1 MTYLRKNLTRVI
13 VALMTLMLVF
23 TMMPATIW
31 TVAAEDKARTEIKVT
46 DADGKIT
53 CVAPSN
59 VEEITAKH
67 EKKFVKVNMIFK
79 PGSEVEVDSD
89 AHISMNGVDL
99 NKYKDS
105 LVIFSYPETDFDP
118 SVKKTA
124 MLDLYIYPEAWEQI
138 KKGGQNSDN
147 TKPKENAVS
156 LSLDIAEADGKL
168 TSSKPDYAETVDVKF
183 QKKNVHVYVSLKK
196 GNVFDINA
204 KKPIIINGID
214 ISKYSEDDVYISYP
228 ETDFEPNLTKATV
241 MDIYIYP
248 DLWKKLN
255 KSGPKEDKPTVKPD
269 EQGKY
274 KPSDYAKVYETE
286 KVKLADLPI
295 YEKVNGKEVP
305 VNKAIKFSVY
315 NSTTQQHET
324 NAVSADSKLKE
335 LTLVKDNNYI
345 ISIDDKEYDMDNA
358 YITSNKDGALP
369 QNYKID
375 GKTVD
380 KLVLIKRTKPAD
392 GTDNHKRVRVQ
403 LPVFY
408 KDKQG
413 SEVPAPNVK
422 FKLTSP
428 IDTVTVTSDEDGFIE
443 CDLIEDNNYMIEVSG
458 GTYAMDSFPLT
469 VKDKSEWNSGKHPY
483 DHLSCRN
490 VLSLIVF
497 DKADDHKHD
506 TVISTY
512 DDNVELTGLNFGTEG
527 KYALNER
534 VLPNGSVKGF
544 EGKDYEVVDIDTVN
558 MARVEISKLAH
569 GSFEVTRKVPA
580 GKSVKQVYYIDEAGK
595 PVKVKFSQDGDKVK
609 FLMDTMSM
617 YNNVIEYGS
626 NEQAEYYVVNK
637 DSLKWNS
644 GDEALEIVVKA
655 KSSDEDTYDNF
666 SHVTVDGVLVSADNY
681 TKTKGSL
688 RLKFKSSYLK
698 TLSNGSH
705 TAKIYFQNGAVEARF
720 TVAGNN
726 SQRNSGSIVSASSK
740 AKNLVI
746 AKKARVHRSI
756 VKTGDS
762 NMAIAYEATL
772 IMAIV
777 ALAGICYYRRKRV

>member
-23 TMMPATIW
+23 TMMPATMW

-67 EKKFVKVNMIFK
+67 EKKFVKVNIIFK
-79 PGSEVEVDSD
+79 PGSEVEVDGD
-89 AHISMNGVDL
+89 TPISINGVEL

-105 LVIFSYPETDFDP
+105 LVYFSYPESDFDP
-118 SVKKTA
+118 SIKKTA
-124 MLDLYIYPEAWEQI
+124 MLDLYIYPEAWELI
-138 KKGGQNSDN
+138 KKGGQSGED
-147 TKPKENAVS
+147 TKPKENNVS
-156 LSLDIAEADGKL
+156 LSLDITETDGKL
-168 TSSKPDYAETVDVKF
+168 ISSKPDYADKVDVKF

-248 DLWKKLN
+248 DLCKKLN
-255 KSGPKEDKPTVKPD
+255 KSGPKEDEPTVKPN

-305 VNKAIKFSVY
+305 VTKAVKFSVY

-534 VLPNGSVKGF
+534 VLPNGSVKVF

>member
-1 MTYLRKNLTRVI
+1 MMAAFLI
-13 VALMTLMLVF
+13 AGLMPMNTLAGTNANGSKV
-23 TMMPATIW
+23 
-31 TVAAEDKARTEIKVT
+31 EIKAT
-46 DADGKIT
+46 DKDGTIT
-53 CVAPSN
+53 CTAPGS
-59 VEEITAKH
+59 VESIKAKH
-67 EKKFVKVNMIFK
+67 EKKFVKINIIFK
-79 PGSEVEVDSD
+79 PGSEVEVDGD
-89 AHISMNGVDL
+89 TPISINGVDL

-105 LVIFSYPETDFDP
+105 LVYFSYPESDFDP
-118 SVKKTA
+118 SIKKTA
-124 MLDLYIYPEAWEQI
+124 MLDLYIYPEAWELI
-138 KKGGQNSDN
+138 KKGGQSGED
-147 TKPKENAVS
+147 TKPKENNVY
-156 LSLDIAEADGKL
+156 LSLDITEADGKL
-168 TSSKPDYAETVDVKF
+168 TSSKPDYADTVDVNFK
-183 QKKNVHVYVSLKK
+183 KKNVHVYVSLKK

-255 KSGPKEDKPTVKPD
+255 KSGPKEDEPTVKPD

-305 VNKAIKFSVY
+305 VTKAVKFSVY

-380 KLVLIKRTKPAD
+380 KLVLIKRTKPAA
-392 GTDNHKRVRVQ
+392 GTDNHKRVKVQ

-534 VLPNGSVKGF
+534 VLPNGSVKVF

>member
-23 TMMPATIW
+23 TMMPATMW

-79 PGSEVEVDSD
+79 PGLEVEVDSD

-105 LVIFSYPETDFDP
+105 LVVFSYPETDFDP

-138 KKGGQNSDN
+138 KKGGQSSDN

-204 KKPIIINGID
+204 KNPIIINGVD

-228 ETDFEPNLTKATV
+228 ETDFEPNITKATV

-255 KSGPKEDKPTVKPD
+255 KSGPKEDEPTVKPD

-274 KPSDYAKVYETE
+274 KPSDYAKVYESE

-295 YEKVNGKEVP
+295 YENVNGSELP
-305 VNKAIKFSVY
+305 ITKAVKFSIY
-315 NSTTQQHET
+315 NSTTQQHEA
-324 NAVSADSKLKE
+324 NAVSADSKLKG
-335 LTLVKDNNYI
+335 LSVVKDNNYI

-358 YITSNKDGALP
+358 YITSSKNGALP

-375 GKTVD
+375 GKVVD
-380 KLVLIKRTKPAD
+380 KLVLTKRTKPAD

-534 VLPNGSVKGF
+534 VLPNGSVKVF

>member
-23 TMMPATIW
+23 TMMPATMW

-67 EKKFVKVNMIFK
+67 EKKFVKVNIIFK
-79 PGSEVEVDSD
+79 PGSEVEVDGD
-89 AHISMNGVDL
+89 TPISINGVEL

-105 LVIFSYPETDFDP
+105 LVYFSYPESDFDP
-118 SVKKTA
+118 SIKKTA
-124 MLDLYIYPEAWEQI
+124 MLDLYIYPEAWELI
-138 KKGGQNSDN
+138 KKGGQSGED
-147 TKPKENAVS
+147 TKPKENNVS
-156 LSLDIAEADGKL
+156 LSIDITETDGKL
-168 TSSKPDYAETVDVKF
+168 ISSKPDYADKVDVKF

-255 KSGPKEDKPTVKPD
+255 KSGPKEDEPTVKPN

-305 VNKAIKFSVY
+305 VTKAVKFSVY

-413 SEVPAPNVK
+413 NEVPAPNVK

-705 TAKIYFQNGAVEARF
+705 TAKIYFQNGAVETRF

-726 SQRNSGSIVSASSK
+726 SQRNSGSIVNASSK

-746 AKKARVHRSI
+746 AKKARVHRSV

>member
-1 MTYLRKNLTRVI
+1 MTYLRKNLIRVI

-23 TMMPATIW
+23 TMMPATMW

-67 EKKFVKVNMIFK
+67 EKKFVKVNIIFK
-79 PGSEVEVDSD
+79 PGSEVEWDGD
-89 AHISMNGVDL
+89 TPISINGVEL

-105 LVIFSYPETDFDP
+105 LVYFSYPESDFDP
-118 SVKKTA
+118 SIKKTA
-124 MLDLYIYPEAWEQI
+124 MLDLYIYPEAWELI
-138 KKGGQNSDN
+138 KKGGQSGED
-147 TKPKENAVS
+147 TKPKENNVS
-156 LSLDIAEADGKL
+156 LSLDITETDGKL
-168 TSSKPDYAETVDVKF
+168 ISSKPDYADKVDVKF

-255 KSGPKEDKPTVKPD
+255 KSGPKEDEPTVKPN

-305 VNKAIKFSVY
+305 VTKAVKFSVY

-413 SEVPAPNVK
+413 SEVLAPNVK

-534 VLPNGSVKGF
+534 VLPNGSVKVF

>member
-1 MTYLRKNLTRVI
+1 MTTSRNYLIKTLVI
-13 VALMTLMLVF
+13 MMAAFLIAGLMPMNTLAGTTANGSKV
-23 TMMPATIW
+23 
-31 TVAAEDKARTEIKVT
+31 EIKAT
-46 DADGKIT
+46 DKDGTIT
-53 CVAPSN
+53 CTAPGS
-59 VEEITAKH
+59 VESIKAKH
-67 EKKFVKVNMIFK
+67 EKKFVKVNIIFK
-79 PGSEVEVDSD
+79 PGSEVEVDGD
-89 AHISMNGVDL
+89 TPISINGVDL

-105 LVIFSYPETDFDP
+105 LVYFSYPESDFDP
-118 SVKKTA
+118 SIKKTA
-124 MLDLYIYPEAWEQI
+124 MLDLYIYPEAWELI
-138 KKGGQNSDN
+138 KKGGQSGEN
-147 TKPKENAVS
+147 TKPKENNVS
-156 LSLDIAEADGKL
+156 LSLNINEEDGKL
-168 TSSKPDYAETVDVKF
+168 TSSKPDYADTVDVKF

-196 GNVFDINA
+196 GNVFDIKA
-204 KKPIIINGID
+204 KNPIIINGID

-255 KSGPKEDKPTVKPD
+255 KSGPKEDEPTAKPN

-315 NSTTQQHET
+315 NSTTQQHEAD
-324 NAVSADSKLKE
+324 AVSANSKLKE

-380 KLVLIKRTKPAD
+380 KLVLIKRNKPAD
-392 GTDNHKRVRVQ
+392 GTDNHKRVMVQ

-544 EGKDYEVVDIDTVN
+544 EGKDYEVIDIDTVN

-580 GKSVKQVYYIDEAGK
+580 GKSVKQVYYIDEVGK

>member
-1 MTYLRKNLTRVI
+1 MAAFLI
-13 VALMTLMLVF
+13 AGLMPMSTLAGTTANGSKV
-23 TMMPATIW
+23 
-31 TVAAEDKARTEIKVT
+31 EIKAT
-46 DADGKIT
+46 DKDGTIACT
-53 CVAPSN
+53 APGS
-59 VEEITAKH
+59 VESIKAKY
-67 EKKFVKVNMIFK
+67 EKKFVKVNIIFK
-79 PGSEVEVDSD
+79 PGSEVEVDGYTP
-89 AHISMNGVDL
+89 ISINGVDL

-105 LVIFSYPETDFDP
+105 LVYFSYPESDFDP
-118 SVKKTA
+118 SIKKTA
-124 MLDLYIYPEAWEQI
+124 MLDLYIYPEAWERI
-138 KKGGQNSDN
+138 KKGGQSGEN
-147 TKPKENAVS
+147 TKPKENSVS
-156 LSLDIAEADGKL
+156 LSLDITETDGKL
-168 TSSKPDYAETVDVKF
+168 TSSKPDYADTVDVKL

-204 KKPIIINGID
+204 KNPIIINGID
-214 ISKYSEDDVYISYP
+214 ISKYAEDDVYISYP

-255 KSGPKEDKPTVKPD
+255 KSGPKEDEPTAKPN

-315 NSTTQQHET
+315 NSTTQQHEAD
-324 NAVSADSKLKE
+324 AVSADSKLKK

-380 KLVLIKRTKPAD
+380 KLVLIKRNKPAD

-413 SEVPAPNVK
+413 NEVPAPNVK

-458 GTYAMDSFPLT
+458 SKYAMDSFPLT

-534 VLPNGSVKGF
+534 ILPNSSVKGF

-595 PVKVKFSQDGDKVK
+595 PVKIKFSQDGDKVK

-666 SHVTVDGVLVSADNY
+666 SHVTVDGVLISADNY

-688 RLKFKSSYLK
+688 RLKFKSSYLL

>member
-1 MTYLRKNLTRVI
+1 MAAFLIAGLMPMNTLAGTNANGSRV
-13 VALMTLMLVF
+13 
-23 TMMPATIW
+23 
-31 TVAAEDKARTEIKVT
+31 EIKAT
-46 DADGKIT
+46 DKDGTIT
-53 CVAPSN
+53 CTTPGS
-59 VEEITAKH
+59 VESIKAKH
-67 EKKFVKVNMIFK
+67 EKKFVKVNIIFK
-79 PGSEVEVDSD
+79 PGSEVEVDGD
-89 AHISMNGVDL
+89 TPISINGVEL
-99 NKYKDS
+99 SKYKDS
-105 LVIFSYPETDFDP
+105 LVYFSYPESDFDP
-118 SVKKTA
+118 SIKKTA
-124 MLDLYIYPEAWEQI
+124 MLDLYIYPEAWELI
-138 KKGGQNSDN
+138 KKGGQSGEN
-147 TKPKENAVS
+147 TKPKENNVS
-156 LSLDIAEADGKL
+156 LSLDITEADGKL
-168 TSSKPDYAETVDVKF
+168 TSSKPDYADTVDVKF

-255 KSGPKEDKPTVKPD
+255 KSGPKEDEPTVKPD

-295 YEKVNGKEVP
+295 YERVNGKEVP

-315 NSTTQQHET
+315 NSTTQQHEANT
-324 NAVSADSKLKE
+324 VSADSKLKE
-335 LTLVKDNNYI
+335 LTLLKDNNYI
-345 ISIDDKEYDMDNA
+345 ISTDDKEYDMDNA

-380 KLVLIKRTKPAD
+380 KLVLIKRTKSAA
-392 GTDNHKRVRVQ
+392 GTDNHKRVKVQ

-458 GTYAMDSFPLT
+458 SKYAMDSFPLT

-544 EGKDYEVVDIDTVN
+544 EGKDYEVIDIDTVN

-569 GSFEVTRKVPA
+569 GSFEITRKVPA
-580 GKSVKQVYYIDEAGK
+580 GKSVKQVYYINEAGK

>member
-1 MTYLRKNLTRVI
+1 M
-13 VALMTLMLVF
+13 
-23 TMMPATIW
+23 
-31 TVAAEDKARTEIKVT
+31 DG
-46 DADGKIT
+46 DA
-53 CVAPSN
+53 P
-59 VEEITAKH
+59 
-67 EKKFVKVNMIFK
+67 
-79 PGSEVEVDSD
+79 
-89 AHISMNGVDL
+89 ISINGVDL

-105 LVIFSYPETDFDP
+105 LVYFSYPESDFDP
-118 SVKKTA
+118 SIKKTA
-124 MLDLYIYPEAWEQI
+124 MLDLYIYPEAWELI
-138 KKGGQNSDN
+138 KKGGQSGEN
-147 TKPKENAVS
+147 TKPKENNVS
-156 LSLDIAEADGKL
+156 LNLDITEADGKL
-168 TSSKPDYAETVDVKF
+168 TSSKPDYADKVDVKF

-255 KSGPKEDKPTVKPD
+255 KSGPKEDEPTVKPN

-305 VNKAIKFSVY
+305 VTKAVKFSVY

-413 SEVPAPNVK
+413 SEVLAPNVK

-534 VLPNGSVKGF
+534 VLPNGSVKVF

>member
-23 TMMPATIW
+23 TMMPATMW

-67 EKKFVKVNMIFK
+67 EKKFVKVNIIFK
-79 PGSEVEVDSD
+79 PGSEVEVDGD
-89 AHISMNGVDL
+89 APISINGVDL

-105 LVIFSYPETDFDP
+105 LVYFSYPESDFDP
-118 SVKKTA
+118 SIKKTA
-124 MLDLYIYPEAWEQI
+124 MLDLYIYPEAWELI
-138 KKGGQNSDN
+138 KKGGQSGEN
-147 TKPKENAVS
+147 TKPKENNVS
-156 LSLDIAEADGKL
+156 LNLDITEADGKL
-168 TSSKPDYAETVDVKF
+168 TSSKPDYADKVDVKF
-183 QKKNVHVYVSLKK
+183 QKKNVHVYISLKK

-204 KKPIIINGID
+204 KNPIIINGID

-255 KSGPKEDKPTVKPD
+255 KSGPKEDEPTAKPD

-324 NAVSADSKLKE
+324 NTVSADSKLKE

-345 ISIDDKEYDMDNA
+345 ISIDDKVYDMDNA

-369 QNYKID
+369 KNYKID

-458 GTYAMDSFPLT
+458 SKYAMDSFPLT

-534 VLPNGSVKGF
+534 VLPNGSVKVF

>member
-1 MTYLRKNLTRVI
+1 MMAAFLIAGLMPMNTLAGTNANGSRV
-13 VALMTLMLVF
+13 
-23 TMMPATIW
+23 
-31 TVAAEDKARTEIKVT
+31 EIKAT
-46 DADGKIT
+46 DKDGTIT
-53 CVAPSN
+53 CTAPGN
-59 VEEITAKH
+59 VESIKAKH
-67 EKKFVKVNMIFK
+67 EKKFVKVNIIFK
-79 PGSEVEVDSD
+79 PGSEVEVDGD
-89 AHISMNGVDL
+89 APISINGVDL

-105 LVIFSYPETDFDP
+105 LVYFSYPESDFDP
-118 SVKKTA
+118 SIKKTA
-124 MLDLYIYPEAWEQI
+124 MLDLYIYPEAWELI
-138 KKGGQNSDN
+138 KKGGQSGEN
-147 TKPKENAVS
+147 TKPKENNVS
-156 LSLDIAEADGKL
+156 LSLDITETDGKL
-168 TSSKPDYAETVDVKF
+168 TSSKPDYADTVDVKF

-204 KKPIIINGID
+204 KNPIIINGVD

-255 KSGPKEDKPTVKPD
+255 KSGPKEDEPTVKPD

-274 KPSDYAKVYETE
+274 KPSDYAKVYESE

-295 YEKVNGKEVP
+295 YEKVNDKEVP
-305 VNKAIKFSVY
+305 VTKAVKFSVY

-726 SQRNSGSIVSASSK
+726 SQRNSGSIVNASSK

-746 AKKARVHRSI
+746 AKKARVHRSV
-756 VKTGDS
+756 VKTGDR
-762 NMAIAYEATL
+762 NIAFAYEATL
-772 IMAIV
+772 ILAIV

>member
-23 TMMPATIW
+23 TMMPATMW

-67 EKKFVKVNMIFK
+67 EKKFVKVNIIFK
-79 PGSEVEVDSD
+79 PGSEVEVDGD
-89 AHISMNGVDL
+89 TPISINGVEL

-105 LVIFSYPETDFDP
+105 LVYFSYPESDFDP
-118 SVKKTA
+118 SIKKTA
-124 MLDLYIYPEAWEQI
+124 MLDLYIYPEAWELI
-138 KKGGQNSDN
+138 KKGGQSGED
-147 TKPKENAVS
+147 TKPKENNVS
-156 LSLDIAEADGKL
+156 LSLDITETDGKL
-168 TSSKPDYAETVDVKF
+168 ISSKPDYADKVDVKF

-196 GNVFDINA
+196 ENVFDINA

-255 KSGPKEDKPTVKPD
+255 KSGPKEDEPTVKPN

-305 VNKAIKFSVY
+305 VTKAVKFSVY

-534 VLPNGSVKGF
+534 VLPNGSVKVF

-740 AKNLVI
+740 AKTLVI

>member
-23 TMMPATIW
+23 TMMPATMW

-67 EKKFVKVNMIFK
+67 EKKFVKVNIIFK
-79 PGSEVEVDSD
+79 PGSEVEVDGD
-89 AHISMNGVDL
+89 TPISINGVEL

-105 LVIFSYPETDFDP
+105 LVYFSYPESDFDP
-118 SVKKTA
+118 SIKKTA
-124 MLDLYIYPEAWEQI
+124 MLDLYIYPEAWELI
-138 KKGGQNSDN
+138 KKGGQSGED
-147 TKPKENAVS
+147 TKPKENNVS
-156 LSLDIAEADGKL
+156 LSLDITETDGKL
-168 TSSKPDYAETVDVKF
+168 ISSKPDYADKVDVKF

-255 KSGPKEDKPTVKPD
+255 KSGPKEDEPTVKPD

-295 YEKVNGKEVP
+295 YEKVKGKEVP
-305 VNKAIKFSVY
+305 VTKAVKFSVY

-324 NAVSADSKLKE
+324 DAVSADSKLKE

-534 VLPNGSVKGF
+534 VLPNGSVKVF

>member
-23 TMMPATIW
+23 TMMPATMW

-67 EKKFVKVNMIFK
+67 EKKFVKVNIIFK
-79 PGSEVEVDSD
+79 PGSEVEVDGD
-89 AHISMNGVDL
+89 TPISINGVEL

-105 LVIFSYPETDFDP
+105 LVYFSYPESDFDP
-118 SVKKTA
+118 SIKKTA
-124 MLDLYIYPEAWEQI
+124 MLDLYIYPEAWELI
-138 KKGGQNSDN
+138 KKGGQSGED
-147 TKPKENAVS
+147 TKPKENNVS
-156 LSLDIAEADGKL
+156 LSLDITETDGKL
-168 TSSKPDYAETVDVKF
+168 ISSKPDYADKVDVKF

-255 KSGPKEDKPTVKPD
+255 KSGPKEDEPTVKPN

-305 VNKAIKFSVY
+305 VTKAVKFSVY

-534 VLPNGSVKGF
+534 VLPNGSVKVF

-655 KSSDEDTYDNF
+655 KSSDEDIYDNF

>member
-23 TMMPATIW
+23 TMMPATMW

-67 EKKFVKVNMIFK
+67 EKKFVKVNIIFK
-79 PGSEVEVDSD
+79 PGSEVEWDGD
-89 AHISMNGVDL
+89 TPISINGVEL

-105 LVIFSYPETDFDP
+105 LGYFSYPESDFDP
-118 SVKKTA
+118 SIKKTA
-124 MLDLYIYPEAWEQI
+124 MLDLYIYPEAWELI
-138 KKGGQNSDN
+138 KKGGQSGED
-147 TKPKENAVS
+147 TKPKENNVS
-156 LSLDIAEADGKL
+156 LSLDITETDGKL
-168 TSSKPDYAETVDVKF
+168 ISSKPDYADKVDVKF

-255 KSGPKEDKPTVKPD
+255 KSGPKEDEPTVKPN

-305 VNKAIKFSVY
+305 VTKAVKFSVY

-413 SEVPAPNVK
+413 SEVLAPNVK

-534 VLPNGSVKGF
+534 VLPNGSVKVF

>member
-23 TMMPATIW
+23 TMMPSTMW

-67 EKKFVKVNMIFK
+67 EKKFVKVNIIFK

-168 TSSKPDYAETVDVKF
+168 TSSKPDYADTVDVKF

-204 KKPIIINGID
+204 KNPIIINGVD

-228 ETDFEPNLTKATV
+228 ETDFEPNITKATV

-255 KSGPKEDKPTVKPD
+255 KSGPKEDEPTVKPD

-274 KPSDYAKVYETE
+274 KPSDYAKVYESE
-286 KVKLADLPI
+286 KVKIADLPI

-305 VNKAIKFSVY
+305 VTKAVKFSVY
-315 NSTTQQHET
+315 NSTTQQHEA
-324 NAVSADSKLKE
+324 NAVSADSKLKG
-335 LTLVKDNNYI
+335 LSVVKDNNYI

-358 YITSNKDGALP
+358 YITSSKNGALP

-375 GKTVD
+375 GKVVD
-380 KLVLIKRTKPAD
+380 KLVLTKSTKPEA
-392 GTDNHKRVRVQ
+392 GTEKQKRVKVQ

-408 KDKQG
+408 KDKQDN
-413 SEVPAPNVK
+413 EAPAPNVK

-458 GTYAMDSFPLT
+458 SKYAIDSFPLT

-490 VLSLIVF
+490 VLSLIIF

-534 VLPNGSVKGF
+534 VLPNDSVKGF

-644 GDEALEIVVKA
+644 GDEDLEIVVKA
-655 KSSDEDTYDNF
+655 KSRDEDTYDNF

-705 TAKIYFQNGAVEARF
+705 TAKIHFQNGAVEARF

-756 VKTGDS
+756 VKTGDR
-762 NMAIAYEATL
+762 NIAFAYEAIL

>member
-23 TMMPATIW
+23 TMMPATMW

-67 EKKFVKVNMIFK
+67 EKKFVKVNIIFK
-79 PGSEVEVDSD
+79 PGSEVEVDGD
-89 AHISMNGVDL
+89 TPISINGVEL

-105 LVIFSYPETDFDP
+105 LVYFSYPESDFDP
-118 SVKKTA
+118 SIKKTA
-124 MLDLYIYPEAWEQI
+124 MLDLYIYPEAWELI
-138 KKGGQNSDN
+138 KKGGQSGED
-147 TKPKENAVS
+147 TKPKENNVS
-156 LSLDIAEADGKL
+156 LSLDITETDGKL
-168 TSSKPDYAETVDVKF
+168 ISSKPDYADKVDVKF

-255 KSGPKEDKPTVKPD
+255 KSGPKEDEPTVKPN

-305 VNKAIKFSVY
+305 VTKAVKFSVY

-534 VLPNGSVKGF
+534 VLPNGSVKVF

-595 PVKVKFSQDGDKVK
+595 PVKVK

>member
-23 TMMPATIW
+23 TMMPATMW

-67 EKKFVKVNMIFK
+67 EKKFVKVNIIFK
-79 PGSEVEVDSD
+79 PGSEVEVDGD
-89 AHISMNGVDL
+89 TPISINGVEL

-105 LVIFSYPETDFDP
+105 LVYFSYPESDFDP
-118 SVKKTA
+118 SIKKTA
-124 MLDLYIYPEAWEQI
+124 MLDLYIYPEAWELI
-138 KKGGQNSDN
+138 KKGGQSGED
-147 TKPKENAVS
+147 TKPKENNVS
-156 LSLDIAEADGKL
+156 LSLDITETDGKL
-168 TSSKPDYAETVDVKF
+168 ISSKPDYADKVDVKF

-248 DLWKKLN
+248 DLCKKLN
-255 KSGPKEDKPTVKPD
+255 KSGPKEDEPTVKPN

-305 VNKAIKFSVY
+305 VTKAVKFSVY

-324 NAVSADSKLKE
+324 NAVSADSKLKG
-335 LTLVKDNNYI
+335 LSVVKDNNYI
-345 ISIDDKEYDMDNA
+345 ISIDDKEYDMDNV
-358 YITSNKDGALP
+358 YITSSKNGALP

-375 GKTVD
+375 GKVVD
-380 KLVLIKRTKPAD
+380 KLVLTKSTKPEA
-392 GTDNHKRVRVQ
+392 GTEKHKRVKVQ

-408 KDKQG
+408 KEKQD

-534 VLPNGSVKGF
+534 VLPNGSVKVF

>member
-1 MTYLRKNLTRVI
+1 M
-13 VALMTLMLVF
+13 
-23 TMMPATIW
+23 
-31 TVAAEDKARTEIKVT
+31 
-46 DADGKIT
+46 
-53 CVAPSN
+53 
-59 VEEITAKH
+59 
-67 EKKFVKVNMIFK
+67 
-79 PGSEVEVDSD
+79 
-89 AHISMNGVDL
+89 
-99 NKYKDS
+99 
-105 LVIFSYPETDFDP
+105 
-118 SVKKTA
+118 
-124 MLDLYIYPEAWEQI
+124 
-138 KKGGQNSDN
+138 
-147 TKPKENAVS
+147 
-156 LSLDIAEADGKL
+156 
-168 TSSKPDYAETVDVKF
+168 DVKF

-204 KKPIIINGID
+204 KKPIISNGID

-255 KSGPKEDKPTVKPD
+255 KSGPKEDEPTVKPN

-305 VNKAIKFSVY
+305 VTKAVKFSVY

-490 VLSLIVF
+490 VLSLSVF

-534 VLPNGSVKGF
+534 VLPNGSVKVF

-626 NEQAEYYVVNK
+626 NEQAEDYVVTK
-637 DSLKWNS
+637 ESLKWNS

>member
-23 TMMPATIW
+23 TMMPATMW

-67 EKKFVKVNMIFK
+67 EKKFVKVNIIFK
-79 PGSEVEVDSD
+79 PGSEVEVDGD
-89 AHISMNGVDL
+89 TPISINGVEL

-105 LVIFSYPETDFDP
+105 LVYFSYPESDFDP
-118 SVKKTA
+118 SIKKTA
-124 MLDLYIYPEAWEQI
+124 MLDLYIYPEAWELI
-138 KKGGQNSDN
+138 KKGGQSGED
-147 TKPKENAVS
+147 TKPKENNVS
-156 LSLDIAEADGKL
+156 LSIDITETDGKL
-168 TSSKPDYAETVDVKF
+168 ISSKPDYADKVEVKF

-255 KSGPKEDKPTVKPD
+255 KSGPKEDEPTVKPN

-305 VNKAIKFSVY
+305 VTKAVKFSVY

-726 SQRNSGSIVSASSK
+726 SQRNSGSIVNASSK

-746 AKKARVHRSI
+746 AKKARVHRSV
-756 VKTGDS
+756 VKTGDR
-762 NMAIAYEATL
+762 NIAFAYEATL
-772 IMAIV
+772 ILAIV

>member
-23 TMMPATIW
+23 TMMPATMW

-67 EKKFVKVNMIFK
+67 EKKFVKVNIIFK
-79 PGSEVEVDSD
+79 PGSEVEVDGD
-89 AHISMNGVDL
+89 TPISINGVEL

-105 LVIFSYPETDFDP
+105 LVYFSYPESDFDP
-118 SVKKTA
+118 SIKKTA
-124 MLDLYIYPEAWEQI
+124 MLDLYIYPEAWELI
-138 KKGGQNSDN
+138 KKGGQSGED
-147 TKPKENAVS
+147 TKPKENNVS
-156 LSLDIAEADGKL
+156 LSLDITETDGKL
-168 TSSKPDYAETVDVKF
+168 ISSKPDYADKGDVKF

-255 KSGPKEDKPTVKPD
+255 KSGPKEDEPTVKPN

-305 VNKAIKFSVY
+305 VTKAVKFSVY

-534 VLPNGSVKGF
+534 VLPNGSVKVF

>member
-1 MTYLRKNLTRVI
+1 MAAFLIAGLMPMNTLAGTNANGSRV
-13 VALMTLMLVF
+13 
-23 TMMPATIW
+23 
-31 TVAAEDKARTEIKVT
+31 EIKAT
-46 DADGKIT
+46 DKDGTIT
-53 CVAPSN
+53 CTAPGS
-59 VEEITAKH
+59 VESIKSKH
-67 EKKFVKVNMIFK
+67 EKKFVKVNIIFK
-79 PGSEVEVDSD
+79 PGSEVEVDGD
-89 AHISMNGVDL
+89 TPISINGVEL
-99 NKYKDS
+99 SKYKDS
-105 LVIFSYPETDFDP
+105 LVYFSYPESDFNP
-118 SVKKTA
+118 SIKKTA
-124 MLDLYIYPEAWEQI
+124 MLDLYIYPEAWELI
-138 KKGGQNSDN
+138 KKGGQSGEN
-147 TKPKENAVS
+147 TKPKENNVS
-156 LSLDIAEADGKL
+156 LSLNITEADGKL
-168 TSSKPDYAETVDVKF
+168 TSSKPDYADTVDVKF

-204 KKPIIINGID
+204 NKPIIINGID

-255 KSGPKEDKPTVKPD
+255 KSGPKEDEPTAKPD

-286 KVKLADLPI
+286 KVKLEDLPI

-315 NSTTQQHET
+315 NSTTQQHEAD
-324 NAVSADSKLKE
+324 AVSADSKLKE

-345 ISIDDKEYDMDNA
+345 ISIDDKVYDMDNA

-369 QNYKID
+369 KNYKID

-413 SEVPAPNVK
+413 NEVPAPNVK

-534 VLPNGSVKGF
+534 ILPNSSVKGF
-544 EGKDYEVVDIDTVN
+544 EGKDYDVVDIDTVN

-569 GSFEVTRKVPA
+569 GSFEITRKVPA
-580 GKSVKQVYYIDEAGK
+580 GKSVKQVYYIDDAGK

-688 RLKFKSSYLK
+688 RLKFKSSYLL

>member
-1 MTYLRKNLTRVI
+1 MMAAFLIAGLMPMNTLAGTNANGSRV
-13 VALMTLMLVF
+13 
-23 TMMPATIW
+23 
-31 TVAAEDKARTEIKVT
+31 EIKAT
-46 DADGKIT
+46 DKDGTIT
-53 CVAPSN
+53 CTAPGN
-59 VEEITAKH
+59 VESIKAKH
-67 EKKFVKVNMIFK
+67 EKKFVKVNIIFK
-79 PGSEVEVDSD
+79 PGSEVEVDGD
-89 AHISMNGVDL
+89 APISINGVDL

-105 LVIFSYPETDFDP
+105 LVYFSYPESDFDP
-118 SVKKTA
+118 SIKKTA
-124 MLDLYIYPEAWEQI
+124 MLDLYIYPEAWELI
-138 KKGGQNSDN
+138 KKGGQSGEN
-147 TKPKENAVS
+147 TKPKENNVS
-156 LSLDIAEADGKL
+156 LSLDITEADGKL
-168 TSSKPDYAETVDVKF
+168 TSSKPDYADTVDVKF

-214 ISKYSEDDVYISYP
+214 ISKYSEDEVYISYP

-255 KSGPKEDKPTVKPD
+255 KSGPKEDEPTVKPN

-286 KVKLADLPI
+286 KVKLADIPI

-345 ISIDDKEYDMDNA
+345 ISIDDKVYDMDNA

-369 QNYKID
+369 KNYKID

-413 SEVPAPNVK
+413 NEVPAPNVK

-534 VLPNGSVKGF
+534 ILPNSSVKGF

>member
-23 TMMPATIW
+23 TMMPATMW

-67 EKKFVKVNMIFK
+67 EKKFVKVNIIFK
-79 PGSEVEVDSD
+79 PGSEVEVDGD
-89 AHISMNGVDL
+89 TPISINGVEL

-105 LVIFSYPETDFDP
+105 LVYFSYPESDFDP
-118 SVKKTA
+118 SIKKTA
-124 MLDLYIYPEAWEQI
+124 MLDLYIYPEAWELI
-138 KKGGQNSDN
+138 KKGGQSGED
-147 TKPKENAVS
+147 TKPKENNVS
-156 LSLDIAEADGKL
+156 LSLDITETDGKL
-168 TSSKPDYAETVDVKF
+168 ISSKPDYADKVDVKF

-255 KSGPKEDKPTVKPD
+255 KSGPKEDEPTVKPN

-305 VNKAIKFSVY
+305 VTKAVKFSVY

-413 SEVPAPNVK
+413 NEVPAPNVK

-534 VLPNGSVKGF
+534 VLPNGSVKVF

-726 SQRNSGSIVSASSK
+726 SQRNSGSIVNASSK

-746 AKKARVHRSI
+746 AKKARVHRSV

>member
-23 TMMPATIW
+23 TMMPATMW

-67 EKKFVKVNMIFK
+67 EKKFVKVNIIFK
-79 PGSEVEVDSD
+79 PGSEVEVDGD
-89 AHISMNGVDL
+89 TPISINGVEL

-105 LVIFSYPETDFDP
+105 LVYFSYPESDFDP
-118 SVKKTA
+118 SIKKTA
-124 MLDLYIYPEAWEQI
+124 MLDLYIYPEAWELI
-138 KKGGQNSDN
+138 KKGGQSGED
-147 TKPKENAVS
+147 TKPKENNVS
-156 LSLDIAEADGKL
+156 LSLDITETDGKL
-168 TSSKPDYAETVDVKF
+168 ISSKPDYADKVDVKF

-255 KSGPKEDKPTVKPD
+255 KSGPKEDEPTVKPN

-305 VNKAIKFSVY
+305 VTKAVKFSVY

-358 YITSNKDGALP
+358 YITSNKDVALP

-534 VLPNGSVKGF
+534 VLPNGSVKVF

>member
-1 MTYLRKNLTRVI
+1 MMAAFLIAGLMPMNTLAGTNANGSRV
-13 VALMTLMLVF
+13 
-23 TMMPATIW
+23 
-31 TVAAEDKARTEIKVT
+31 EIKAT
-46 DADGKIT
+46 DKDGTIT
-53 CVAPSN
+53 CIAPGS
-59 VEEITAKH
+59 VESIKAKH
-67 EKKFVKVNMIFK
+67 EKKFVKVNIIFK
-79 PGSEVEVDSD
+79 PGSKVEVDGD
-89 AHISMNGVDL
+89 APISINGVDL

-105 LVIFSYPETDFDP
+105 LVYFSYPESDFDP
-118 SVKKTA
+118 SIKKTA
-124 MLDLYIYPEAWEQI
+124 MLDLYIYPEAWELI
-138 KKGGQNSDN
+138 KKGGQSGEN
-147 TKPKENAVS
+147 TKPKENNVS
-156 LSLDIAEADGKL
+156 LSLDITETDGKL
-168 TSSKPDYAETVDVKF
+168 TSSKPDYADTVDVKF

-255 KSGPKEDKPTVKPD
+255 KSGPKEDEPTVKPD

-358 YITSNKDGALP
+358 YITSNKDGSLP
-369 QNYKID
+369 KNYKID

-380 KLVLIKRTKPAD
+380 KLVLIKRNKPAD

-458 GTYAMDSFPLT
+458 SKYAMDSFPLT

-534 VLPNGSVKGF
+534 VLPNNSVKGF
-544 EGKDYEVVDIDTVN
+544 EGKDYEVIDIDTVN

-569 GSFEVTRKVPA
+569 GSFEITRKVPS

-698 TLSNGSH
+698 NLSNGSH

-726 SQRNSGSIVSASSK
+726 SQRNSRAIVSSSSK

-746 AKKARVHRSI
+746 AKKARVHRSV

>member
-23 TMMPATIW
+23 TMMPATMW

-46 DADGKIT
+46 DVDGKIT

-105 LVIFSYPETDFDP
+105 LVIFAYPETDFDP

-138 KKGGQNSDN
+138 KKGGQSIDN

-156 LSLDIAEADGKL
+156 LSLDIDEADGKL
-168 TSSKPDYAETVDVKF
+168 TSSKPDYADTVDVKF

-204 KKPIIINGID
+204 KNPIIINGVD

-255 KSGPKEDKPTVKPD
+255 KSGPKEDEPTVKPD

-274 KPSDYAKVYETE
+274 KPSDYAKVYESE
-286 KVKLADLPI
+286 KVKIADLPI

-305 VNKAIKFSVY
+305 VTKAVKFSVY
-315 NSTTQQHET
+315 NSTTQQHEA
-324 NAVSADSKLKE
+324 NAISADSKLKG
-335 LTLVKDNNYI
+335 LSVVKDNNYI

-358 YITSNKDGALP
+358 YITSSKNGALP
-369 QNYKID
+369 HNYKID
-375 GKTVD
+375 GKVVD
-380 KLVLIKRTKPAD
+380 KLVLTKSTKPEA
-392 GTDNHKRVRVQ
+392 GTEKHKRVKVQ

-408 KDKQG
+408 KDKQD

-458 GTYAMDSFPLT
+458 SKYAMDSFPLT

-497 DKADDHKHD
+497 DKAEDHKHD

-534 VLPNGSVKGF
+534 ILPNNSVKGF
-544 EGKDYEVVDIDTVN
+544 EGKDYEVIDIDTVN

-580 GKSVKQVYYIDEAGK
+580 GKNVKQVYYIDKDGK
-595 PVKVKFSQDGDKVK
+595 PVKVKFSQDGGKVK
-609 FLMDTMSM
+609 FLMNTMSM

-626 NEQAEYYVVNK
+626 NEQVEYYIVNGN
-637 DSLKWNS
+637 SLMWNN

-698 TLSNGSH
+698 NLSNGSH
-705 TAKIYFQNGAVEARF
+705 TAKIHFQNGAVEARF
-720 TVAGNN
+720 TIAGNN
-726 SQRNSGSIVSASSK
+726 SQRNSGSIVSTSSK

-746 AKKARVHRSI
+746 AKKTRVHRSV
-756 VKTGDS
+756 VKTDDS
-762 NMAIAYEATL
+762 NIAIAYEAIL

-777 ALAGICYYRRKRV
+777 ALAGICHYRRKRV

>member
-67 EKKFVKVNMIFK
+67 EKKFVKVNIIFK
-79 PGSEVEVDSD
+79 PGSEVEVDGD
-89 AHISMNGVDL
+89 TPISINGVEL

-105 LVIFSYPETDFDP
+105 LVYFSYPESDFDP
-118 SVKKTA
+118 SIKKTA
-124 MLDLYIYPEAWEQI
+124 MLDLYIYPEAWELI
-138 KKGGQNSDN
+138 KKGGQSGED
-147 TKPKENAVS
+147 TKPKENNVS
-156 LSLDIAEADGKL
+156 LSLDITETDGKL
-168 TSSKPDYAETVDVKF
+168 ISSKPDYADKVDVKF

-255 KSGPKEDKPTVKPD
+255 KSGPKEDEPTVKPN

-305 VNKAIKFSVY
+305 VTKAVKFSVY

-534 VLPNGSVKGF
+534 VLPNGSVKVF

>member
-1 MTYLRKNLTRVI
+1 MAAFLI
-13 VALMTLMLVF
+13 AGLMPMNTLAGTTANGSKV
-23 TMMPATIW
+23 
-31 TVAAEDKARTEIKVT
+31 EIKVT
-46 DADGKIT
+46 GKDGTIT
-53 CVAPSN
+53 CTAPSS
-59 VEEITAKH
+59 VESIKAKQ
-67 EKKFVKVNMIFK
+67 EKKFVKVNIIFK
-79 PGSEVEVDSD
+79 PGSEVEVDGD
-89 AHISMNGVDL
+89 APISINGVDL

-105 LVIFSYPETDFDP
+105 LVYFSYPESDFDP
-118 SVKKTA
+118 SIKKTA

-138 KKGGQNSDN
+138 KKGGQSGEN
-147 TKPKENAVS
+147 TKPKDNNVS
-156 LSLDIAEADGKL
+156 LSLDIIETDGKL
-168 TSSKPDYAETVDVKF
+168 TSSKPDYADTVDVKF

-204 KKPIIINGID
+204 KNPIIINGVD

-255 KSGPKEDKPTVKPD
+255 KSGPKEDEPTVKPD

-274 KPSDYAKVYETE
+274 KPSDYAKVYESE
-286 KVKLADLPI
+286 KVKIADLPI

-305 VNKAIKFSVY
+305 VTKAVKFSIY
-315 NSTTQQHET
+315 NSTTQQHEA
-324 NAVSADSKLKE
+324 NAVSADSKLKG
-335 LTLVKDNNYI
+335 LSVVKDNNYI

-358 YITSNKDGALP
+358 YITSSKNGALP

-375 GKTVD
+375 GKVVD
-380 KLVLIKRTKPAD
+380 KLVLTKSTKPAD

-497 DKADDHKHD
+497 DKVDDHKHD

-534 VLPNGSVKGF
+534 VLPNGSVKVF

>member
-13 VALMTLMLVF
+13 VALITLMLVF
-23 TMMPATIW
+23 TMMPATMW

-46 DADGKIT
+46 DVDGKIT

-67 EKKFVKVNMIFK
+67 EKKFVKVNIIFK

-105 LVIFSYPETDFDP
+105 LVVFAYPETDFDP

-124 MLDLYIYPEAWEQI
+124 MLDLYIYPEAWKRI
-138 KKGGQNSDN
+138 KKGGQSSDN

-168 TSSKPDYAETVDVKF
+168 TSSKPDYADTVDVKF

-204 KKPIIINGID
+204 KNPIIINGVD

-255 KSGPKEDKPTVKPD
+255 KSGPKEDEPTVKPD

-274 KPSDYAKVYETE
+274 KPSDYAKVYESE
-286 KVKLADLPI
+286 KVKIADLPI

-305 VNKAIKFSVY
+305 VTKAVKFSVY
-315 NSTTQQHET
+315 NSTTQQHEA
-324 NAVSADSKLKE
+324 NAVSADSKLKG
-335 LTLVKDNNYI
+335 LSVVKDNNYI

-358 YITSNKDGALP
+358 YITSSKNGALP

-375 GKTVD
+375 GKVVD
-380 KLVLIKRTKPAD
+380 KLVLTKSTKPTA
-392 GTDNHKRVRVQ
+392 GTDSQKRVKIQ

-408 KDKQG
+408 KEKQG

-458 GTYAMDSFPLT
+458 SKYAMDSFPLT

-497 DKADDHKHD
+497 DKAEDHKHD

-534 VLPNGSVKGF
+534 ILPNSSVKGF
-544 EGKDYEVVDIDTVN
+544 EGKDYEVIDIDTVN

-580 GKSVKQVYYIDEAGK
+580 GKNVKQVYYIDKDGK

-609 FLMDTMSM
+609 FLMNTMSM

-626 NEQAEYYVVNK
+626 NEQVEYYIVNG
-637 DSLKWNS
+637 DSLKWNN

-698 TLSNGSH
+698 NLSNGSH
-705 TAKIYFQNGAVEARF
+705 TAKIHFQNGAVEARF
-720 TVAGNN
+720 TIAGNN

-746 AKKARVHRSI
+746 AKKTRVHRSV

-762 NMAIAYEATL
+762 NMAIAYEAIL

-777 ALAGICYYRRKRV
+777 ALAGICHYRRKRV

>member
-23 TMMPATIW
+23 TMMPATMW

-67 EKKFVKVNMIFK
+67 EKKFVKVNIIFK
-79 PGSEVEVDSD
+79 PGSEVEVDGD
-89 AHISMNGVDL
+89 TPISINGVEL

-105 LVIFSYPETDFDP
+105 LVYFSYPESDFDP
-118 SVKKTA
+118 SIKKTA
-124 MLDLYIYPEAWEQI
+124 MLDLYIYPEAWELI
-138 KKGGQNSDN
+138 KKGGQSGED
-147 TKPKENAVS
+147 TKPKENNVS
-156 LSLDIAEADGKL
+156 LSLDITETDGKL
-168 TSSKPDYAETVDVKF
+168 ISSKPDYADKVDVKF

-255 KSGPKEDKPTVKPD
+255 KSGPKEDEPTVKPN

-305 VNKAIKFSVY
+305 VTKAVKFSVY
-315 NSTTQQHET
+315 NSITQQHET

-534 VLPNGSVKGF
+534 VLPNGSVKVF

>member
-1 MTYLRKNLTRVI
+1 M
-13 VALMTLMLVF
+13 
-23 TMMPATIW
+23 
-31 TVAAEDKARTEIKVT
+31 
-46 DADGKIT
+46 
-53 CVAPSN
+53 
-59 VEEITAKH
+59 
-67 EKKFVKVNMIFK
+67 
-79 PGSEVEVDSD
+79 
-89 AHISMNGVDL
+89 
-99 NKYKDS
+99 
-105 LVIFSYPETDFDP
+105 
-118 SVKKTA
+118 
-124 MLDLYIYPEAWEQI
+124 
-138 KKGGQNSDN
+138 
-147 TKPKENAVS
+147 
-156 LSLDIAEADGKL
+156 
-168 TSSKPDYAETVDVKF
+168 
-183 QKKNVHVYVSLKK
+183 
-196 GNVFDINA
+196 
-204 KKPIIINGID
+204 
-214 ISKYSEDDVYISYP
+214 
-228 ETDFEPNLTKATV
+228 
-241 MDIYIYP
+241 
-248 DLWKKLN
+248 
-255 KSGPKEDKPTVKPD
+255 
-269 EQGKY
+269 
-274 KPSDYAKVYETE
+274 YESE

-295 YEKVNGKEVP
+295 YENVNGSELP
-305 VNKAIKFSVY
+305 ITKAVKFSIY
-315 NSTTQQHET
+315 NSTTQQHEA
-324 NAVSADSKLKE
+324 NAVSADSKLKG
-335 LTLVKDNNYI
+335 LSVVKDNNYI

-358 YITSNKDGALP
+358 YITSSKNGALP

-375 GKTVD
+375 GKVVD
-380 KLVLIKRTKPAD
+380 KLVLTKSTKPEA
-392 GTDNHKRVRVQ
+392 GTEKHKRVKVQ

-408 KDKQG
+408 KEKQG

-443 CDLIEDNNYMIEVSG
+443 CDLIEDNNYMIEVDG
-458 GTYAMDSFPLT
+458 NTYAMDSFPLT

-490 VLSLIVF
+490 VLSLIIF
-497 DKADDHKHD
+497 DKADEHKND

-534 VLPNGSVKGF
+534 ILPNSSVKGF

-569 GSFEVTRKVPA
+569 GSFEITRKVPA

-705 TAKIYFQNGAVEARF
+705 TAKIHFQNGAVEARF

-726 SQRNSGSIVSASSK
+726 SQRNSGSIVSTSSK

-746 AKKARVHRSI
+746 AKKARVHRSV

>member
-23 TMMPATIW
+23 TMMPATMW

-67 EKKFVKVNMIFK
+67 EKKFVKVNIIFK
-79 PGSEVEVDSD
+79 PGSEVEVDGD
-89 AHISMNGVDL
+89 TPISINGVEL

-105 LVIFSYPETDFDP
+105 LVYFSYPESDFDP
-118 SVKKTA
+118 SIKKTA
-124 MLDLYIYPEAWEQI
+124 MLDLYIYPEAWELI
-138 KKGGQNSDN
+138 KKGGQSGEN
-147 TKPKENAVS
+147 TKPKENNVS
-156 LSLDIAEADGKL
+156 LSLDITETDGKL
-168 TSSKPDYAETVDVKF
+168 TSSKPDYADTVDVKF

-255 KSGPKEDKPTVKPD
+255 KSGPKEDEPTVKPN

-305 VNKAIKFSVY
+305 VTKAVKFSVY

-324 NAVSADSKLKE
+324 NAVSADSKLKG
-335 LTLVKDNNYI
+335 LSVVKDNNYI

-413 SEVPAPNVK
+413 NEVPAPNVK

-534 VLPNGSVKGF
+534 ILPNSSVKGF

>member
-23 TMMPATIW
+23 TMMPATMW

-46 DADGKIT
+46 DVDGKIT

-67 EKKFVKVNMIFK
+67 EKNFVKVNMIFK

-105 LVIFSYPETDFDP
+105 LVVFAYPEADFDP

-124 MLDLYIYPEAWEQI
+124 ILDLYIYPEAWKRI
-138 KKGGQNSDN
+138 KKGGQSSDN

-168 TSSKPDYAETVDVKF
+168 TSSKPDYADTVDVKF

-204 KKPIIINGID
+204 KNPIIINGVD

-255 KSGPKEDKPTVKPD
+255 KSGPKEDEPIVKPD

-274 KPSDYAKVYETE
+274 KPSDYAKVYESE

-305 VNKAIKFSVY
+305 VTKAVKFSVY
-315 NSTTQQHET
+315 NSTTQQHEA
-324 NAVSADSKLKE
+324 NAVSADSKLKG
-335 LTLVKDNNYI
+335 LSVVKDNNYI
-345 ISIDDKEYDMDNA
+345 ISIDDKEYDMDNV
-358 YITSNKDGALP
+358 YITSSKNGALP

-375 GKTVD
+375 GKVVD
-380 KLVLIKRTKPAD
+380 KLVLTKSTKPEA
-392 GTDNHKRVRVQ
+392 GTEKHKRVKVQ

-458 GTYAMDSFPLT
+458 SKYAMDSFPLT

-497 DKADDHKHD
+497 DKADEHKHD
-506 TVISTY
+506 TVISTC

-534 VLPNGSVKGF
+534 ILPNSYVKGF
-544 EGKDYEVVDIDTVN
+544 EGKDYEVIDIDTVN

-569 GSFEVTRKVPA
+569 GSFEITRKVPA
-580 GKSVKQVYYIDEAGK
+580 GKSVKQVYYIDGDGK

-609 FLMDTMSM
+609 FLMNTMSM

-626 NEQAEYYVVNK
+626 NEQVEYYVVNGN
-637 DSLKWNS
+637 SLMWNN

-655 KSSDEDTYDNF
+655 KSDDEDTYDNF

-698 TLSNGSH
+698 NLSNGSH
-705 TAKIYFQNGAVEARF
+705 TAKIHFQNGAVEARF
-720 TVAGNN
+720 TIAGNN
-726 SQRNSGSIVSASSK
+726 SARNSGSIVSTSSK

-746 AKKARVHRSI
+746 AKKARVHRSV

-762 NMAIAYEATL
+762 SSAFAFAI
-772 IMAIV
+772 MFV
-777 ALAGICYYRRKRV
+777 LAGAALTGVVAYRRKRA

>member
-1 MTYLRKNLTRVI
+1 MN
-13 VALMTLMLVF
+13 TLAGTNANGSKV
-23 TMMPATIW
+23 
-31 TVAAEDKARTEIKVT
+31 EIKAT
-46 DADGKIT
+46 DKDGTIACT
-53 CVAPSN
+53 APGS
-59 VEEITAKH
+59 VESIKAKH

-105 LVIFSYPETDFDP
+105 LVIFAYPETDFDP

-124 MLDLYIYPEAWEQI
+124 MLDLYIYPEAWELI
-138 KKGGQNSDN
+138 KKGGQSGEN
-147 TKPKENAVS
+147 TKPKENNVS
-156 LSLDIAEADGKL
+156 LSLDITETDGKL
-168 TSSKPDYAETVDVKF
+168 TSSKPDYADTVDVKF

-204 KKPIIINGID
+204 KNPIIINGID

-255 KSGPKEDKPTVKPD
+255 KSGPKEDEPTVKPN

-305 VNKAIKFSVY
+305 VTKAVKFSVY

-369 QNYKID
+369 KNYKID

-392 GTDNHKRVRVQ
+392 GKDNHKRVRVQ

-413 SEVPAPNVK
+413 NEVPAPNVK

-512 DDNVELTGLNFGTEG
+512 DDNVELIGLNFGTEG

-534 VLPNGSVKGF
+534 ILPNSSVKGF

-762 NMAIAYEATL
+762 NIAIAYEATL

>member
-23 TMMPATIW
+23 TMMPATMW

-67 EKKFVKVNMIFK
+67 EKKFVKVNIIFK
-79 PGSEVEVDSD
+79 PGSEVEVDGD
-89 AHISMNGVDL
+89 TPISINGVEL

-105 LVIFSYPETDFDP
+105 LVYFSYPESDFDP
-118 SVKKTA
+118 SIKKTA
-124 MLDLYIYPEAWEQI
+124 MLDLYIYPEAWELI
-138 KKGGQNSDN
+138 KKGGQSGED
-147 TKPKENAVS
+147 TKPKENNVS
-156 LSLDIAEADGKL
+156 LSLDITETDGKL
-168 TSSKPDYAETVDVKF
+168 ISSKPDYADKVDVKF

-255 KSGPKEDKPTVKPD
+255 KSGPKEDEPTVKPD

-305 VNKAIKFSVY
+305 VTKAVKFSVY

-490 VLSLIVF
+490 VLSLIMF

-534 VLPNGSVKGF
+534 VLPNGSVKVF

-637 DSLKWNS
+637 DSLNWNS

>member
-23 TMMPATIW
+23 TMMPATMW
-31 TVAAEDKARTEIKVT
+31 TVTAEDKARTEIKVT

-67 EKKFVKVNMIFK
+67 EKKFVKVNIIFK
-79 PGSEVEVDSD
+79 PGSEVEVDGD
-89 AHISMNGVDL
+89 TPISINGVEL

-105 LVIFSYPETDFDP
+105 LVYFSYPESAFDP
-118 SVKKTA
+118 SIKKTA
-124 MLDLYIYPEAWEQI
+124 MLDLYIYPEAWELI
-138 KKGGQNSDN
+138 KKGGQSGED
-147 TKPKENAVS
+147 TKPKENNVS
-156 LSLDIAEADGKL
+156 LSLDITETDGKL
-168 TSSKPDYAETVDVKF
+168 ISSKPDYADKVDVKF

-255 KSGPKEDKPTVKPD
+255 KSGPKEDEPTVKPN

-305 VNKAIKFSVY
+305 VTKAVKFSVY

-534 VLPNGSVKGF
+534 VLPNGSVKVF